1 MSQICESLQL
11 PTESLQQL
19 QQEND
24 ELQRR
29 LHAQSKVLHSL
40 ESRVGRSLQALQAYL
55 DQLKT
60 IGANLGC
67 SDHLRLMEAEINRLC
82 DLLADATLLQKLE
95 AGKVA
100 VNFAV
105 LDPFTLLAA
114 VSRHLVT
121 PRDGSTPRLRCQI
134 ADFLPV
140 IYADQELTEAVVADL
155 LARGL
160 KYSDPEVAVTLGA
173 EVEAERVRIWVTAQ
187 RFAPLGQ
194 REFAPEIALC
204 CKRIEVQGGEVT
216 CKADEKGFSVVS
228 VLLPVLLTESF
239 KVGQL
244 VEAVVR

>member
-11 PTESLQQL
+11 PTEFLQQL

-24 ELQRR
+24 ELQKR
-29 LHAQSKVLHSL
+29 LHAQRKVLHSL
-40 ESRVGRSLQALQAYL
+40 ESRVGRSIETLQAYL
-55 DQLKT
+55 DQLKA
-60 IGANLGC
+60 IGAHLGC
-67 SDHLRLMEAEINRLC
+67 TDHLRLMEAEISRLC

-105 LDPFTLLAA
+105 LDPFAVLAA

-121 PRDGSTPRLRCQI
+121 PRDGSTSRLQCQI
-134 ADFLPV
+134 AASLPA
-140 IYADQELTEAVVADL
+140 IYADEELTEAVIADL

-160 KYSDPEVAVTLGA
+160 KYSDPDVAVTLGA
-173 EVEAERVRIWVTAQ
+173 DADAERVRIWVTAQ
-187 RFAPLGQ
+187 RFAPMGQ

-216 CKADEKGFSVVS
+216 CKADTNGFSVVS
-228 VLLPVLLTESF
+228 VLLPIPVTGNF
-239 KVGQL
+239 KVEQL
-244 VEAVVR
+244 AEAVVL